1 MRKIDPQAWALLI
14 DEDGFLTEGTGSNFF
29 IIKDNHLLTP
39 EPRNVLRG
47 VTRQTV
53 LELAARLALP
63 CRECNLEPYD
73 VMTADE
79 AFFTSTPFSLMPA
92 TRFNGHAIG
101 TGAVGPITQR
111 LMAAWN
117 AMVEVD
123 MVAQARLYAEQVKQG
138 QV

>member
-1 MRKIDPQAWALLI
+1 M
-14 DEDGFLTEGTGSNFF
+14 
-29 IIKDNHLLTP
+29 
-39 EPRNVLRG
+39 LRG

-53 LELAARLALP
+53 LELAARLGLP

-79 AFFTSTPFSLMPA
+79 AFFPSTPFSIMPA
-92 TRFNGHAIG
+92 TRFNGHAV
-101 TGAVGPITQR
+101 GAGVVGPITQR
-111 LMAAWN
+111 LMDAWN
-117 AMVEVD
+117 ALVEVEVD